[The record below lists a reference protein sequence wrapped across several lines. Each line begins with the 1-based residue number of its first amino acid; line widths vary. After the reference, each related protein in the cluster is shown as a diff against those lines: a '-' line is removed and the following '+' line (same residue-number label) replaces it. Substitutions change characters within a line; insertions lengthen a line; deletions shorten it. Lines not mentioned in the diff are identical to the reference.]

1 MPVPAPALPAGPAGW
16 PHRLRFLALN
26 LSAWVLFSA
35 VVSVWLVAQRRGL
48 GVPSDGWEIFR
59 HTLIFWGL
67 WSIPTAFIFK
77 TFRRHPWEP
86 DRWRR
91 TLSFHVVA
99 SLVWMLLY
107 GALLIPVA
115 VVAFGIPWRRL
126 PEFAPMFYG
135 TMFWVEYLL
144 YWPVFAV
151 AAANDGLRRARDRE
165 ALARELAQARLDA
178 LRSRIQPHFL
188 FNTLAAIS
196 GLLRSG
202 EIDRSARSIELL
214 ADLLRRVVSQ
224 SDQPLVR
231 LDEEL
236 AAADLYLEIQKTRC
250 GPRLDVDVRAEP
262 QAMAFGVPSL
272 LLQPLLENAF
282 EHGVSKVPGPVRVA
296 LVARKVSDRL
306 EIEITNPIAEG
317 GARGHGAQGLG
328 LANTRSRIELLFP
341 EEGRCDLVLDP
352 EARVAR
358 TVVTLPAR
366 PVE

>member
-1 MPVPAPALPAGPAGW
+1 
-16 PHRLRFLALN
+16 
-26 LSAWVLFSA
+26 VLFAA
-35 VVSVWLVAQRRGL
+35 VASIWLKAERRGL
-48 GVPSDGWEIFR
+48 GVPADGWAIFR
-59 HTLIFWGL
+59 SAALIWGL

-86 DRWRR
+86 GRWRR
-91 TLSFHVVA
+91 TLGFHFLA
-99 SLVWMLLY
+99 SLLWMPLY
-107 GALLIPVA
+107 GALLIPA
-115 VVAFGIPWRRL
+115 CAIAFGIPWRRL
-126 PEFAPMFYG
+126 PEFAPGFYG
-135 TMFWVEYLL
+135 TMFWTEYLF

-262 QAMAFGVPSL
+262 EAMAFGVPSL

-282 EHGVSKVPGPVRVA
+282 EHGVARVPGPV
-296 LVARKVSDRL
+296 KVSLAARRMADRL

-317 GARGHGAQGLG
+317 AGRGHGAQGVG

-358 TVVTLPAR
+358 TTVILPAR
-366 PVE
+366 PLE